1 MHVHQVAGHTLLG
14 AAPIPEP
21 GAWFRTDGVYG
32 DMPIWVRLPREDG
45 GHEDADALRL
55 AWERLSHLDH
65 PGIPKAIAFDAATG
79 SLIVA
84 APEGVP
90 LARLLEHRHEEAFT
104 MTPGTVLD
112 VGASLADLLVH
123 AHERGRPHGHLS
135 PDVIWV
141 TADGQL
147 VVWGFAAGPDA
158 PCAARWWSP
167 ERARGKRSSGDAD
180 QWALAA
186 ILASLVTGRVPWR
199 GEDPI
204 SEARIGDAAYL
215 SAPVVE
221 QWKPLGRLVDRALA
235 SERGERFHSVH
246 PMRQGIDA
254 LRQRVGQA
262 SDLSRMGATLRSLYA
277 AAEPPPV
284 VMEAEDAPI
293 PVVLA
298 PSPDPRPTEAL
309 SPPAILAGS
318 PLDPAMRLEPARF
331 ETFDAATERPT
342 SPTRIPYA
350 GDEASVVE
358 PEEIEEIDEY
368 GDLSDLD
375 VMIPPPVVGLG
386 RAEVIEPDRG
396 TGPDFGD
403 SGSYPTV
410 LNAPDVPMAR
420 REFIPV
426 DQEWYEA
433 VDMRRYAPFLVGGM
447 VVLLGVYI
455 VYVWLL

>member
-1 MHVHQVAGHTLLG
+1 
-14 AAPIPEP
+14 
-21 GAWFRTDGVYG
+21 
-32 DMPIWVRLPREDG
+32 MPIWVRLPREDG

-55 AWERLSHLDH
+55 AWERPSHLDH

-284 VMEAEDAPI
+284 VMEAEDAPV

-298 PSPDPRPTEAL
+298 PSPDPRPSETL

-375 VMIPPPVVGLG
+375 VLIPPPVVGLG

-403 SGSYPTV
+403 SGSYPTA
-410 LNAPDVPMAR
+410 LNVPDVPIAR

-447 VVLLGVYI
+447 VLLLGVYI
-455 VYVWLL
+455 VYVWLF

>member
-1 MHVHQVAGHTLLG
+1 MHVQQVAGHTLLG

-21 GAWFRTDGVYG
+21 GAWFRTDGFYG
-32 DMPIWVRLPREDG
+32 DLPVWVRLPREDG
-45 GHEDADALRL
+45 GHEDADALKL

-65 PGIPKAIAFDAATG
+65 PGIPKAVAFDAATG
-79 SLIVA
+79 ALLVA

-90 LARLLEHRHEEAFT
+90 LARLLEHRHDEAFT

-141 TADGQL
+141 TAEGHL
-147 VVWGFAAGPDA
+147 LVWGFGAGPDA

-186 ILASLVTGRVPWR
+186 LLASLVTGRVPWR
-199 GEDPI
+199 GEDAI
-204 SEARIGDAAYL
+204 SEARVGDSTHL

-221 QWKPLGRLVDRALA
+221 QWKPLGRLVDRALSA
-235 SERGERFHSVH
+235 ERSERFHSVH

-254 LRQRVGQA
+254 LRQRVGQG
-262 SDLSRMGATLRSLYA
+262 SDLARMGATLRTLYA
-277 AAEPPPV
+277 AAPPPPV
-284 VMEAEDAPI
+284 VMEAEDAPV

-298 PSPDPRPTEAL
+298 PSPDTRQTEPLA
-309 SPPAILAGS
+309 PPAILPGS
-318 PLDPAMRLEPARF
+318 PLDPARRVEPARF

-342 SPTRIPYA
+342 SPTRIPFA

-358 PEEIEEIDEY
+358 PEEEPDEY

-375 VMIPPPVVGLG
+375 VEIPPMVVGLG
-386 RAEVIEPDRG
+386 RADVVVPDPG
-396 TGPDFGD
+396 TGPGFGD
-403 SGSYPTV
+403 SATSPTSV
-410 LNAPDVPMAR
+410 NAPDVPIAR

-433 VDMRRYAPFLVGGM
+433 VDMRRYAPFMVGGM
-447 VVLLGVYI
+447 IVLLGVYI
-455 VYVWLL
+455 VYFWLL